1 MASTSSRSAGLI
13 RSMDSEGTAP
23 QLRFGRSQIDRDEV
37 GDADG
42 IAGEEPG
49 EPEDA
54 HRGRRRDASVRRGR
68 GRLRGAD
75 GGRRI
80 AAGGD
85 GPPPS
90 GGHGPRGGGGGGPPP
105 PPPGPPPAGERA
117 GHPPP
122 SRI

>member
-54 HRGRRRDASVRRGR
+54 HRGRRRDASVRRGPA
-68 GRLRGAD
+68 RLRGANGD
-75 GGRRI
+75 RRPAREEGGARQ
-80 AAGGD
+80 
-85 GPPPS
+85 S
-90 GGHGPRGGGGGGPPP
+90 GGPGPRGERGGGPPP
-105 PPPGPPPAGERA
+105 PPPGPPPAVER
-117 GHPPP
+117 
-122 SRI
+122 